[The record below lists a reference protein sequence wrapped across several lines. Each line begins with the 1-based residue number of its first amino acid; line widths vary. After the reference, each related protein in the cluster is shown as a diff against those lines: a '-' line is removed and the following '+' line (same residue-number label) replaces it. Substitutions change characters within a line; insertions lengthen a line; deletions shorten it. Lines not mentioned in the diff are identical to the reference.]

1 MGPTKVKGNSRAR
14 AGPEAKSFAVFF
26 AGVDPVSSGLSSE
39 GILREPCERLRIQPR
54 GKRDKRSDTE
64 RYSLRVAHDG
74 TRRFAGRLEPG
85 VHHDTEIIVDRK
97 STRLNSSHVAISYAV
112 FCLK

>member
-26 AGVDPVSSGLSSE
+26 AGVDPVSSGLASA

-64 RYSLRVAHDG
+64 RYSLRVAQHG
-74 TRRFAGRLEPG
+74 PQRLAGRLEPG
-85 VHHDTEIIVDRK
+85 VHHDTASIVEPRDAVVHGDDRE
-97 STRLNSSHVAISYAV
+97 H
-112 FCLK
+112 